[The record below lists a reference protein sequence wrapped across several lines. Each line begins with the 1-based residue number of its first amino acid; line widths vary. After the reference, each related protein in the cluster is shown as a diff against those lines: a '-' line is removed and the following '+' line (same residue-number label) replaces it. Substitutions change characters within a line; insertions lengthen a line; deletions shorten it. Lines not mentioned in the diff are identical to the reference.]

1 MCGSAKGHLRC
12 TRWPTRAN
20 TVTPSAR
27 GFRASPLL
35 ADAVRNE
42 RRTNLMRLN
51 RIAVGA
57 MALAGAA
64 WMLAPIASSAA
75 AEHTGHSAVP
85 GYRHIVE
92 IMMENSSY
100 STIIGNTLAPNIN
113 TLAGKYGLAT
123 TYYGV
128 THPSEPNYMA
138 NIAGSYFGVQDDNQF
153 YCTPALASTDPY
165 CGGTTVNHTVSA
177 LTLADQLTAADM
189 TWKGYF
195 QSLPPIP
202 STGLITTGPN
212 ANGPYSF
219 KWPSNAVALYASK
232 HNPFVNFTGTQGAL
246 NNMVP
251 DTQLAADLATG
262 HLPNFSLV
270 VPDQCHDMHGTGG
283 CTDTNGLISAGDT
296 YVGNMVREIM
306 NSPVWD
312 QGTNAIVITWDED
325 DFSDVGKP
333 GTGCC
338 GFDPGGGH
346 VATIVITNQGEEH
359 ITDNTP
365 YNHYSL
371 LLTMEDAFGLPCLA
385 NACDTAHGVQAM
397 TRLFHP
403 QQRS

>member
-1 MCGSAKGHLRC
+1 
-12 TRWPTRAN
+12 
-20 TVTPSAR
+20 
-27 GFRASPLL
+27 
-35 ADAVRNE
+35 
-42 RRTNLMRLN
+42 MRLN

-123 TYYGV
+123 SYYGV

-177 LTLADQLTAADM
+177 LTLADQLTAADK

-195 QSLPPIP
+195 QSLPPVP
-202 STGLITTGPN
+202 STGLITSGPN
-212 ANGPYSF
+212 ANGPYTF
-219 KWPSNAVALYASK
+219 KYPSNSNALYASK

-246 NNMVP
+246 SNMVP
-251 DTQLAADLATG
+251 DTQMATDLAHG
-262 HLPNFSLV
+262 KLPNFSLV
-270 VPDQCHDMHGTGG
+270 VPDQCHDMHGTGS
-283 CTDTNGLISAGDT
+283 CPDTNGLISAGDT
-296 YVGNMVREIM
+296 YVGNVVNEIM
-306 NSPVWD
+306 ASKMWRE
-312 QGTNAIVITWDED
+312 GRNAIVVTWDED
-325 DFSDVGKP
+325 DFSDAGQP

-338 GFDPGGGH
+338 GSTVGGGH
-346 VATIVITNQGEEH
+346 VATIVITNKTEH
-359 ITDNTP
+359 PIQDSTP

-371 LLTMEDAFGLPCLA
+371 LLSFEDAFRLPCLA
-385 NACDTAHGVQAM
+385 GACDAVHGVKPM
-397 TRLFHP
+397 TPLFRP
-403 QQRS
+403 RD